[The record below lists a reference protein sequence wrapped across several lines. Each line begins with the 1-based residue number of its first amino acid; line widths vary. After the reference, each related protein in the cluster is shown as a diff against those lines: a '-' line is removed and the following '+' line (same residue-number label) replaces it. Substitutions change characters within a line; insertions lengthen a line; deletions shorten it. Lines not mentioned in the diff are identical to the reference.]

1 MWDWKLKKKSF
12 RQIQKYRM
20 KKENEEQLEWK
31 QICKNN
37 ENSMNNDTTS
47 FKT

>member
-1 MWDWKLKKKSF
+1 MWDWKLKK
-12 RQIQKYRM
+12 IVLGKYRM
-20 KKENEEQLEWK
+20 KKENEEQLQWK

-37 ENSMNNDTTS
+37 ENSMNNHTTS